1 MIRKRKFLGGN
12 GFSGELHCK
21 IRLSKKHDMRIY
33 YSRRFLDLV
42 FILFWVVVVLVH
54 THIDTIYT
62 NSNKLN
68 SISSSDIQ
76 RMQQY
81 FTMTKKAHTKKE
93 FLHFHWGTHF
103 VNSCLKTFWAWKVCQ
118 WHTGQDHPNLLDWP
132 PPSILVCSPK
142 KNSKKKNQSNVF
154 GVIILPLW
162 RCTDVKKCLQR
173 PESHCTTIIKN
184 WK

>member
-1 MIRKRKFLGGN
+1 MGLRAWGPMKQCLKYWCS
-12 GFSGELHCK
+12 SGYPGYPSNALPVC
-21 IRLSKKHDMRIY
+21 
-33 YSRRFLDLV
+33 
-42 FILFWVVVVLVH
+42 
-54 THIDTIYT
+54 IYT

-118 WHTGQDHPNLLDWP
+118 WHTG
-132 PPSILVCSPK
+132 PSKSTWLATASNSRLFLCIHIVKKSDKCFWRYTMRLHWCK
-142 KNSKKKNQSNVF
+142 KNVF
-154 GVIILPLW
+154 RVPS
-162 RCTDVKKCLQR
+162 DHNYK
-173 PESHCTTIIKN
+173 KN
-184 WK
+184 WKYFGNSTLWGLCE

>member
-1 MIRKRKFLGGN
+1 MKQCLKYWCSPGYPGYPSNALPV
-12 GFSGELHCK
+12 C
-21 IRLSKKHDMRIY
+21 
-33 YSRRFLDLV
+33 
-42 FILFWVVVVLVH
+42 
-54 THIDTIYT
+54 IYT

-154 GVIILPLW
+154 GVILLPLW